1 MKKIFAWLAVV
12 PLTIATESMIY
23 PVWAECQPD
32 RYGNIIDLGDG
43 NCGQKI
49 ELQPPDAQRLIW
61 DQSTVSDIYFPD
73 WIFDSSLPRPP
84 FYVHTDTGGGR
95 TISYQGARYVEHFF
109 TEPLANELRE
119 WERLYVDCQTGWV
132 FGIFKYLDGSIE
144 SWLTTPTAVPWASSE
159 TRSPDFTYK
168 GIPVWTA
175 NKEWI
180 DSNIGTCSL
189 AIFFNN
195 TVPYSSPRWVVG
207 D

>member
-73 WIFDSSLPRPP
+73 WIGPERNRPCSFVHFAPSPSFGHRFVKSLFAANSLKARSFAPLSFGCPVVL
-84 FYVHTDTGGGR
+84 FAASIVTGKQIGR
-95 TISYQGARYVEHFF
+95 AHV
-109 TEPLANELRE
+109 
-119 WERLYVDCQTGWV
+119 
-132 FGIFKYLDGSIE
+132 
-144 SWLTTPTAVPWASSE
+144 
-159 TRSPDFTYK
+159 
-168 GIPVWTA
+168 
-175 NKEWI
+175 
-180 DSNIGTCSL
+180 
-189 AIFFNN
+189 
-195 TVPYSSPRWVVG
+195 
-207 D
+207 